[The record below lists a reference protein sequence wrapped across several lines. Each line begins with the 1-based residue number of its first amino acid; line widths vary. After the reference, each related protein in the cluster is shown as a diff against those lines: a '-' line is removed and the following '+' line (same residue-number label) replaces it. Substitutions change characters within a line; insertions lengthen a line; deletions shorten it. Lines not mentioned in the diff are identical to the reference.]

1 MGGGGRIMPLCFFTI
16 SGSGALEGRM
26 AGGSGPVAGR
36 VVGMGGATLLV
47 RVIGE
52 ASGAVCGRVAM
63 GGRAPERGGT
73 PGSGP
78 VEARLG
84 MIGSEPEPRRGGTGA
99 FTAMRP
105 MAGAA
110 GAPPAGGGL
119 GTVFFLTSLENFS

>member
-1 MGGGGRIMPLCFFTI
+1 M
-16 SGSGALEGRM
+16 
-26 AGGSGPVAGR
+26 AGR
-36 VVGMGGATLLV
+36 VAGMGGATLLV

-52 ASGAVCGRVAM
+52 ERGAV
-63 GGRAPERGGT
+63 GGRAVTGGTAPERGT

-84 MIGSEPEPRRGGTGA
+84 MTGSEPEPRRGGTGA

-105 MAGAA
+105 TA

>member
-1 MGGGGRIMPLCFFTI
+1 MPLCFLVMA
-16 SGSGALEGRM
+16 GSGALEGRM

-36 VVGMGGATLLV
+36 VVGIGGATLLV

-52 ASGAVCGRVAM
+52 ARGAVCGRVAM
-63 GGRAPERGGT
+63 GGKAPERGT

-84 MIGSEPEPRRGGTGA
+84 MIGREPEPRRGGTGA

-105 MAGAA
+105 TAGA
-110 GAPPAGGGL
+110 GGPPAGGGL
-119 GTVFFLTSLENFS
+119 GTVFFLTSLENLS